1 MMIEDF
7 DYYLRQNL
15 AKREVP
21 NSGIAES
28 LFSKAKRRIERIE
41 TEQISERNSDLI
53 FEDAYEACREACQSL
68 MAKAGYKP
76 LSHEALLSFLVKFY
90 KNDFPSHMVAELDRY
105 RKLRNLSVYEA
116 RLASM
121 NDAKLAVVL
130 SMTIIKI
137 VGVML

>member
-7 DYYLRQNL
+7 DYYRRQNL

-21 NSGIAES
+21 NIGVAKS
-28 LFSKAKRRIERIE
+28 LFSKARRRIKRIE
-41 TEQISERNSDLI
+41 TGQISEQNSDLI

-68 MAKAGYKP
+68 MARDGYKP

-90 KNDFPSHMVAELDRY
+90 KNDFPAHIIAELDRY

-116 RLASM
+116 RQASID
-121 NDAKLAVVL
+121 DAKLAVIL
-130 SMTIIKI
+130 SGTIIKI
-137 VGVML
+137 IDGVL